1 MKHVAIALLKLYKA
15 TISKWK
21 GGKRCI
27 YTPSC
32 SVYAIEAYLRHGF
45 VVGSWLTLARLLRC
59 APWGKGGFDPVP
71 MNLRGKMKWYV

>member
-1 MKHVAIALLKLYKA
+1 MKYVAIALLKLYKA
-15 TISKWK
+15 TISKLK

-32 SVYAIEAYLRHGF
+32 SVYSMEAYKRHGF
-45 VVGSWLTLARLLRC
+45 FVGSWLTLKRLLRC

-71 MNLRGKMKWYV
+71 MNLRGKMKWHV

>member
-1 MKHVAIALLKLYKA
+1 MKHICIALLRLYKA
-15 TISKWK
+15 TLSKWK

-32 SVYAIEAYLRHGF
+32 SVYSMEAYQQHGF
-45 VVGSWLTLARLLRC
+45 FVGSWLTLKRLCRC

-71 MNLRGKMKWYV
+71 TNLKGQAKWFV